1 MILSRR
7 PLTNS
12 AIAVPR
18 WIRRAGWAAAI
29 AYVGYLILGNLLLNL
44 PVGRQLANLQ
54 PQKFVVGWSRAWTLY
69 PGYAH
74 VDDLRIAG
82 HIRRTVW
89 SAQADA
95 ASGRLALLPL
105 LKRELRILNA
115 SASGV
120 TGGAS
125 LIDVQRLPPE
135 PRPGGWTVRF
145 DRVVVDDVRHA
156 YFEDL
161 VLVGAGRAEAGFVK
175 VLRSGPMEVLPSQ
188 ATFSDAVL
196 WRDGVALARDAV
208 VKARFAVDR
217 HLRAEAPGILKAAKT
232 DLDLAIDA
240 TPAGLAIE
248 TPAGGKPVLRIMEGP
263 GNLTARLH
271 WLRGSLEPGGTVRLT
286 LPVQDDLEGRVATTL
301 ANLALDVAPEELH
314 LTGLLAPSG
323 DASVRAD
330 ADLHVRGREIPI
342 ADIGSLVVRTS
353 GHLAGQWRFA
363 SLGWLAA
370 LVPGSRL
377 MSFDGAGTVIADLRL
392 QDGRIAPGSLLEV
405 PHVAATAHA
414 LGNRFEGDAR
424 AEIRFRATEA
434 EKLRPHLD
442 LVMERF
448 QVAPAD
454 TPGRPY
460 VNGRKLTVQADAE
473 GELDELRD
481 RFHARLQFTD
491 AEVPDLRAYNRYL
504 PRTRVQFEGGAG
516 RLSGDL
522 YFDAAGDV
530 GRGTFTVTGRGVRL
544 GVAGLTLNGDLEM
557 DMKLRRADLEQHT
570 FTVDGS
576 RISLKSVR
584 VSDGEGLI
592 ASDWWVDADLDDAR
606 LDWDKPMSLDSRLQ
620 ARMKDVSVLLGLYAR
635 RKELPTWVGNVV
647 DAGEA
652 SAQGRV
658 QWTGDTLLLAPFEAR
673 NDRFD
678 VEARLRLHRKQLDGD
693 LFARWGVLSLGVGL
707 EGGQNQYHLVGARK
721 WFDGRPIPVLR

>member
-1 MILSRR
+1 M
-7 PLTNS
+7 S
-12 AIAVPR
+12 ATAGDQARGPSGPR
-18 WIRRAGWAAAI
+18 WMRRAGWAASI

-54 PQKFVVGWSRAWTLY
+54 PHKFVAGWSSAWTLY
-69 PGYAH
+69 PGHAH
-74 VDDLRIAG
+74 VNGLRIAG
-82 HIRRTVW
+82 HIRHTVW
-89 SAQADA
+89 SVQADA

-105 LKRELRILNA
+105 LAKELRVLNA
-115 SASGV
+115 QASGV
-120 TGGAS
+120 TGGTS

-145 DRVVVDDVRHA
+145 DHAVADDVRHA

-161 VLVGAGRAEAGFVK
+161 VLVGAGRAEASFVK
-175 VLRSGPMEVLPSQ
+175 VMRGGPMEVLPSQ
-188 ATFSDAVL
+188 ATFADGVL

-208 VKARFAVDR
+208 IEARFAVDR

-232 DLDLAIDA
+232 DLELAIDA

-248 TPAGGKPVLRIMEGP
+248 TPAGGKPVLRIVEGP
-263 GNLTARLH
+263 GSLTARLH

-286 LPVQDDLEGRVATTL
+286 VPVQDDLEGRVATTL
-301 ANLALDVAPEELH
+301 ANLALDVTPEDLH

-323 DASVRAD
+323 DAAVRAD
-330 ADLHVRGREIPI
+330 ADLHIRGREIPVVE
-342 ADIGSLVVRTS
+342 IGSLVVRTS

-363 SLGWLAA
+363 SLAWLAA

-377 MSFDGAGTVIADLRL
+377 MTFDGAGSVIADLKL
-392 QDGRIAPGSLLEV
+392 QDGRIAPGSLIEV

-424 AEIRFRATEA
+424 AEIRFQATEA
-434 EKLRPHLD
+434 GKLRPHLD
-442 LVMERF
+442 LGMERF

-454 TPGRPY
+454 APGRPY
-460 VNGRKLTVQADAE
+460 VNGRNLTVQADAE
-473 GELDELRD
+473 GEIDELRD

-491 AEVPDLRAYNRYL
+491 AEIPDLRVYNRYL

-530 GRGTFTVTGRGVRL
+530 GRGTVKVVGRGVRL
-544 GVAGLTLNGDLEM
+544 GVAGLTMQGDLTM
-557 DMKLRRADLEQHT
+557 DTKLRRAELQQHA

-576 RISLKSVR
+576 RISLKGVR
-584 VSDGEGLI
+584 VSDGEELI
-592 ASDWWVDADLDDAR
+592 ASDWWADADLDDAR
-606 LDWDKPMSLDSRLQ
+606 LDWDKPMSLDSRLN

-635 RKELPTWVGNVV
+635 RKDLPNWVGKVV

-652 SAQGRV
+652 TAQGRV
-658 QWTGDTLLLAPFEAR
+658 RWKGDTLLLAPFEGH

-678 VEARLRLHRKQLDGD
+678 VEARLRMHQKQLFGD
-693 LFARWGVLSLGVGL
+693 LFTRWGVLSLGVELVDG
-707 EGGQNQYHLVGARK
+707 EKQYHFVGARK
-721 WFDGRPIPVLR
+721 WFDERPVPVLH